1 MSLLQRSVLRLVWSL
16 GLVVA
21 AWPIPSAGAASP
33 APDFAQPLPAIAA
46 VAGEQHLP
54 LAGIDPF
61 SEKLELRAGD
71 FVMVLFTLTQGDAHR
86 QWLAE
91 FRAVDLTSAERSA
104 PAIEDRTMYTS
115 TGQKFEFASHL
126 AALDLQMFGPGG
138 QNPPATTTARK
149 QQAHLLVRA
158 DFLGAGFNRFCEI
171 VLRLPEAKRG
181 FPYLI
186 SNTPF
191 PSDRIARDKS
201 VAEANGLHTDDER
214 AIAALGPALDEYLQI
229 AEHTPGLKE
238 LVFAIADL
246 PPIWRWLAGGQTG
259 FYFDPPQMAQLNGG
273 AWGLPGTPVY
283 RAPFTY
289 WLKGTRAIKGV
300 FFFTAPKPPLLT
312 CAGIVALQVESPTHP
327 EKRLELRVLAA
338 RRAK

>member
-16 GLVVA
+16 GFAVA
-21 AWPIPSAGAASP
+21 AWPIPSAGAAVP
-33 APDFAQPLPAIAA
+33 APDFAQPLPAIVVLAA
-46 VAGEQHLP
+46 EQHLP
-54 LAGIDPF
+54 LTGIDPF
-61 SEKLELRAGD
+61 SEKPDLRAGD
-71 FVMVLFTLTQGDAHR
+71 FVTVLFTLTQGDTSR

-91 FRAVDLTSAERSA
+91 FRAVELTSAERST
-104 PAIEDRTMYTS
+104 PAIESRTMYMS

-126 AALDLQMFGPGG
+126 AALDLRMVGPVEPN
-138 QNPPATTTARK
+138 QPAATAARQ

-171 VLRLPEAKRG
+171 VLRLPEARRG
-181 FPYLI
+181 FPYSI

-191 PSDRIARDKS
+191 PSARIARDKS
-201 VAEANGLHTDDER
+201 VAEADGLHPDDER

-229 AEHTPGLKE
+229 ALHTPGLKE
-238 LVFAIADL
+238 LVFAVADL
-246 PPIWRWLAGGQTG
+246 PPIWRWITGGQNG
-259 FYFDPPQMAQLNGG
+259 PYFDPPQIAQLDGA

-289 WLKGTRAIKGV
+289 WLKGTRAMKGV

-338 RRAK
+338 RRAQ

>member
-16 GLVVA
+16 GFAVA
-21 AWPIPSAGAASP
+21 AWPIPSAGAVAP

-46 VAGEQHLP
+46 LAAEQHLP
-54 LAGIDPF
+54 LTGIDPF
-61 SEKLELRAGD
+61 SEKPELRAGD
-71 FVMVLFTLTQGDAHR
+71 FVTVLFTLTQGDTHR

-91 FRAVDLTSAERSA
+91 FRAVELTAAERSA
-104 PAIEDRTMYTS
+104 PAIENRTMYTS
-115 TGQKFEFASHL
+115 TGQKFEFTSHL
-126 AALDLQMFGPGG
+126 AALDLQMFGPVEPN
-138 QNPPATTTARK
+138 QPAATAARK

-158 DFLGAGFNRFCEI
+158 DFLSAGFNRFCEI
-171 VLRLPEAKRG
+171 VLRLPEARRG

-191 PSDRIARDKS
+191 PSARIARDKS
-201 VAEANGLHTDDER
+201 IADANGLLTDDER

-238 LVFAIADL
+238 LVFTVADL
-246 PPIWRWLAGGQTG
+246 PAIWRWLTGGQTG
-259 FYFDPPQMAQLNGG
+259 FYFDSSQMAQLDGA

-289 WLKGTRAIKGV
+289 WLNGTHAMKGV
-300 FFFTAPKPPLLT
+300 FFFAVPKPPLLT
-312 CAGIVALQVESPTHP
+312 CAGIVALQVESPKHP
-327 EKRLELRVLAA
+327 EKRLELRVLTA
-338 RRAK
+338 RRAQ

>member
-1 MSLLQRSVLRLVWSL
+1 MSLLQCSVLRLVWSL
-16 GLVVA
+16 GFVVA
-21 AWPIPSAGAASP
+21 VRPIPSAGAVAP
-33 APDFAQPLPAIAA
+33 APDFTQPIPAITTL
-46 VAGEQHLP
+46 AGEQHLP
-54 LAGIDPF
+54 LTGFDPF
-61 SEKLELRAGD
+61 SEKPDLQAGD
-71 FVMVLFTLTQGDAHR
+71 FVTVLFTLTRGDTPR

-115 TGQKFEFASHL
+115 TGRKFEFASHL
-126 AALDLQMFGPGG
+126 TALDLQMFGPGEPN
-138 QNPPATTTARK
+138 QPAATAARK

-158 DFLGAGFNRFCEI
+158 DFLSAGFNRFCEI

-191 PSDRIARDKS
+191 PSARIARDKS
-201 VAEANGLHTDDER
+201 VAEANGLLTDDER

-238 LVFAIADL
+238 LVFTVADL
-246 PPIWRWLAGGQTG
+246 PPIWRWLTGGQTG
-259 FYFDPPQMAQLNGG
+259 FYFDSPQMAQLDGA

-289 WLKGTRAIKGV
+289 WIKGTRVMKGV
-300 FFFTAPKPPLLT
+300 FFFTTPKPPLLT

-338 RRAK
+338 RRAQ